1 MKHSPRIGAHNVLP
15 ILHTILYY
23 RTIGKPHACS
33 LGAHA
38 QRGLSRVRVRAI
50 TRLQRARRHKCLN
63 PAHSKMAVSVLMGLS
78 SYLLSVCSG
87 QCPISGCDSLR
98 SFSSP
103 GDTRLE
109 TLSPHSKGSTEPK
122 LLWSYEQSRPS
133 GAGCAT
139 DGAGD
144 SGVVICPIDDG
155 QK

>member
-1 MKHSPRIGAHNVLP
+1 M
-15 ILHTILYY
+15 
-23 RTIGKPHACS
+23 HAVSARMRSEGCRVYVS
-33 LGAHA
+33 A
-38 QRGLSRVRVRAI
+38 QLRDFSAR
-50 TRLQRARRHKCLN
+50 RRHKCLN

-144 SGVVICPIDDG
+144 SGVVICPMDDG